1 MEEYTIVNLIGDIFK
16 FIFNFIGNIF
26 KFGFNLIKGYCVFT
40 AKSVDFI
47 ASIFGI
53 NSFGI
58 KIVISVLYTYLLS
71 LIPDLITY
79 FGCTLKKEY
88 RNLKTKEE
96 KQEYRSKHTYFL
108 LRLILGIKNKVER
121 KKAEKFEDKT
131 EGKVDKINYG
141 DSINLDNLINK
152 IEKEKTSNNNN
163 NNKINKNNNNY
174 NNYNNYN
181 NNNYNNNTVKEELV
195 QTEEYTN
202 VKLVK
207 GENVVGNMMRNG
219 VVLERRFSAS
229 NKPMLIKFENVPTE
243 LYTNHLLN
251 RNSGVRYKNKN
262 IELNFDDPEF
272 LKRTDLYENLT
283 IEQLK
288 LLKEQIEQDKN
299 YKLGLSSFFTINDKV
314 MSLSKKM

>member
-26 KFGFNLIKGYCVFT
+26 KFGFNLIKGYCIFI

-53 NSFGI
+53 NNFGI
-58 KIVISVLYTYLLS
+58 KIVISILYTYLLS

-88 RNLKTKEE
+88 RNLKIKEE

-121 KKAEKFEDKT
+121 KKATKFEDKT
-131 EGKVDKINYG
+131 EEKVDKINYA
-141 DSINLDNLINK
+141 DSVNLDNLINK
-152 IEKEKTSNNNN
+152 IEKEESSNNNN
-163 NNKINKNNNNY
+163 
-174 NNYNNYN
+174 
-181 NNNYNNNTVKEELV
+181 VKEEPV

-251 RNSGVRYKNKN
+251 KNSGVRYKNKN
-262 IELNFDDPEF
+262 LELNFDDPEF

-314 MSLSKKM
+314 MSLNKRM

>member
-1 MEEYTIVNLIGDIFK
+1 MEEYTIVNLFGDIFK
-16 FIFNFIGNIF
+16 FIGNIF
-26 KFGFNLIKGYCVFT
+26 KFGFNIIKGYCVFT

-53 NSFGI
+53 NNFGI
-58 KIVISVLYTYLLS
+58 KIIISIIFTSILS
-71 LIPDLITY
+71 LIPDFITY
-79 FGCTLKKEY
+79 YGCRISNKYRKLETEQQKKEY
-88 RNLKTKEE
+88 I
-96 KQEYRSKHTYFL
+96 SKHTHFL
-108 LRLILGIKNKVER
+108 LRIILEIKS
-121 KKAEKFEDKT
+121 KKRFKQAYAICSNKT
-131 EGKVDKINYG
+131 EGNMPKDYNSVDTGK
-141 DSINLDNLINK
+141 LANK
-152 IEKEKTSNNNN
+152 IEL
-163 NNKINKNNNNY
+163 Y
-174 NNYNNYN
+174 NDEQ
-181 NNNYNNNTVKEELV
+181 EEILFEDEIKPV